1 MNQRLFVN
9 LQNRDNC
16 GIDTLSFIWR
26 SGCYANNLDM
36 ELCIKFLT
44 CAIDL
49 DDIREF
55 LGVQNYWR
63 QFGNYVKTGESQLGN
78 LNGSQ

>member
-16 GIDTLSFIWR
+16 GIVTLSFIWR

-49 DDIREF
+49 DDIYKGISWSLELLEAIWKLCKDR
-55 LGVQNYWR
+55 
-63 QFGNYVKTGESQLGN
+63 
-78 LNGSQ
+78 